1 MVRSARDRMS
11 RITGCRRWVI
21 LACLAGTVAATGSA
35 AGASRLVF
43 EERVKANGSSS
54 VTVSVNR
61 TAAFRVSLKSP
72 TAGRTRVYL
81 TGSNVPGG
89 TGAVLDTAG
98 ECEGAA
104 GSVMC
109 RAAFQ
114 GLPAGS
120 YKFRVKRNGSAANV
134 VLTVR
139 W

>member
-1 MVRSARDRMS
+1 MAASGRDRMRS
-11 RITGCRRWVI
+11 TTGRRRCVI
-21 LACLAGTVAATGSA
+21 LACLAGTLASTAAAG
-35 AGASRLVF
+35 GASRLVF
-43 EERVKANGSSS
+43 EEHVKADGSSS

-61 TAAFRVSLKSP
+61 TAAFRLTLKSP
-72 TAGRTRVYL
+72 AAGRTRVYL
-81 TGSNVPGG
+81 TGSNVPNG

-109 RAAFQ
+109 RAAFEA
-114 GLPAGS
+114 LAAGS

>member
-1 MVRSARDRMS
+1 MVMSGRDRMR
-11 RITGCRRWVI
+11 RITGYRGCLL
-21 LACLAGTVAATGSA
+21 LACLAGTLAATGSA
-35 AGASRLVF
+35 VGASRLVF
-43 EERVKANGSSS
+43 EERVKADGSSS
-54 VTVSVNR
+54 VTVTVNR
-61 TAAFRVSLKSP
+61 TAAFRLSLKAP
-72 TAGRTRVYL
+72 TAGRTRVIL
-81 TGSNVPGG
+81 SGKNVPGG

-109 RAAFQ
+109 RAAFE

>member
-1 MVRSARDRMS
+1 MVRSVRDRV
-11 RITGCRRWVI
+11 RPITRCRRGVV
-21 LACLAGTVAATGSA
+21 LAYVAGTLAATGSA
-35 AGASRLVF
+35 GAASRLVF
-43 EERVKANGSSS
+43 EERVKADGSSS
-54 VTVSVNR
+54 VTVTVNR
-61 TAAFRVSLKSP
+61 TAAFRLTLKSP

-109 RAAFQ
+109 RAAFE